1 MNETNEEELLKE
13 EEQQTQDT
21 EKAPET
27 EAQAEDKDETPKEST
42 VEEQLEKAR
51 EEISELNDSL
61 LRKMAEF
68 DNYRKRTLKEKT
80 ELILNGGEKTITAIL
95 PVLDDMERA
104 MKNMQTATDVAA
116 VLEGV
121 ELIYKKFISI
131 LEHQGVKAIDTKD
144 ADFNV
149 DLHEAIAQLPDVQRT
164 VFNLRYF
171 DEMKYSDIS
180 KLLDTSEGALKASY
194 HIAVKKIS
202 EFFKSRD

>member
-80 ELILNGGEKTITAIL
+80 ELILNGGEKTITAML
-95 PVLDDMERA
+95 PVLDDMVRD
-104 MKNMQTATDVAA
+104 MKNT
-116 VLEGV
+116 
-121 ELIYKKFISI
+121 
-131 LEHQGVKAIDTKD
+131 
-144 ADFNV
+144 
-149 DLHEAIAQLPDVQRT
+149 
-164 VFNLRYF
+164 
-171 DEMKYSDIS
+171 
-180 KLLDTSEGALKASY
+180 
-194 HIAVKKIS
+194 
-202 EFFKSRD
+202 

>member
-27 EAQAEDKDETPKEST
+27 EAQAEEKEETPKEST

-149 DLHEAIAQLPDVQRT
+149 DLHEAIAQLPAP
-164 VFNLRYF
+164 NS
-171 DEMKYSDIS
+171 EMK
-180 KLLDTSEGALKASY
+180 G
-194 HIAVKKIS
+194 KIIDCTLTGYTMN
-202 EFFKSRD
+202 EKVIRHAQVVVGV

>member
-104 MKNMQTATDVAA
+104 MK
-116 VLEGV
+116 
-121 ELIYKKFISI
+121 
-131 LEHQGVKAIDTKD
+131 
-144 ADFNV
+144 
-149 DLHEAIAQLPDVQRT
+149 
-164 VFNLRYF
+164 
-171 DEMKYSDIS
+171 
-180 KLLDTSEGALKASY
+180 GAN
-194 HIAVKKIS
+194 
-202 EFFKSRD
+202 D

>member
-27 EAQAEDKDETPKEST
+27 EAQAEDKEETPKEST

-80 ELILNGGEKTITAIL
+80 ELILSTHL
-95 PVLDDMERA
+95 CL
-104 MKNMQTATDVAA
+104 
-116 VLEGV
+116 
-121 ELIYKKFISI
+121 
-131 LEHQGVKAIDTKD
+131 
-144 ADFNV
+144 
-149 DLHEAIAQLPDVQRT
+149 
-164 VFNLRYF
+164 
-171 DEMKYSDIS
+171 
-180 KLLDTSEGALKASY
+180 
-194 HIAVKKIS
+194 
-202 EFFKSRD
+202 